1 MCQCICFATY
11 VSSFQ
16 GVHSS
21 CEIKS
26 EMQLL
31 PGTSILNSLWLSD
44 VIWQSGSTLFLVMAC
59 CLAAPSHYLKQ
70 CWSVINS
77 ILWHLHESSFMGCT
91 ENGYQSSKSIWKL
104 YFWSTATFA
113 RGHWVNAML
122 HVLHICII
130 VQFHNYN
137 SNDFFPQIYAHN
149 RYLTADQWGWGMG
162 YLLWVQGLNYVVP
175 LSLQC
180 CIQYKDIFYCF
191 ITSLICTHDLPQICM
206 HMLLVMSL
214 RKI

>member
-16 GVHSS
+16 GVHSN

-31 PGTSILNSLWLSD
+31 PGTSILNSLCLSD

-59 CLAAPSHYLKQ
+59 CVAAPSHYLKQ
-70 CWSVINS
+70 CWSVINR

-91 ENGYQSSKSIWKL
+91 ENGYQSAKSIWKL

-122 HVLHICII
+122 LHICII

-137 SNDFFPQIYAHN
+137 SNDFFHKYMLTIDISQLTSEGEVWDIYCEFKVWIML
-149 RYLTADQWGWGMG
+149 YLCPCNAV
-162 YLLWVQGLNYVVP
+162 YN
-175 LSLQC
+175 
-180 CIQYKDIFYCF
+180 I
-191 ITSLICTHDLPQICM
+191 
-206 HMLLVMSL
+206 
-214 RKI
+214 KIYSTVL